1 MADDAD
7 TAIETGP
14 AARGA
19 APEPLLDVRDLS
31 VFFRTKRGEAQVT
44 REVSF
49 AVAPGEIVGLV
60 GESGCGKTVTG
71 LALMGLLP
79 PATSRVAGRIL
90 LDGQDLLAMPPR
102 RLRRLRGRAISMI
115 FQEPMS
121 ALDPVFTIGQQIS
134 ETLRAHQDV
143 SKKEARD
150 RAIEALARVG
160 IPEPALRY
168 DAYPH
173 QLSGGMRQRA
183 MIAIALVCEPKLL
196 IADEPTTALDVTVQ
210 AQIVEVLGEL
220 CSRLGMAMIFI
231 THDLGL
237 VAETCSRLITMYAGE
252 VVEEGPIDDILV
264 RPRHPYTSGLLRS
277 LPRLAPRKTAL
288 PAIPGRVP
296 TRTEMPVGCRFRPRC
311 AHGRISCEMRQV
323 LTPAGHGHVRCSRHH
338 EIALPG
344 AVGEATV

>member
-1 MADDAD
+1 MFMNTDR
-7 TAIETGP
+7 EP
-14 AARGA
+14 AA
-19 APEPLLDVRDLS
+19 PLLDVRGLS
-31 VFFRTKRGEAQVT
+31 AFFRTGAGEVQVT

-49 AVAPGEIVGLV
+49 SMAPGEMVGLV

-79 PATSRVAGRIL
+79 RASSRLEGQIL
-90 LDGQDLLAMPPR
+90 LEGQDLVTMAPGAK
-102 RLRRLRGRAISMI
+102 RRLRGRRISMI

-143 SKKEARD
+143 SRAEARN

-160 IPEPALRY
+160 IPEPVLRY

-183 MIAIALVCEPKLL
+183 MIAIALVCEPQLL
-196 IADEPTTALDVTVQ
+196 VADEPTTALDVTVQ
-210 AQIVEVLGEL
+210 AQIVDVLGEL
-220 CSRLGMAMIFI
+220 CARLGMAMLFI

-237 VAETCSRLITMYAGE
+237 VSQTCSRLVTMYAGE
-252 VVEEGPIDDILV
+252 VVEEGSVDDILL
-264 RPRHPYTSGLLRS
+264 RPRHPYSSGLLRS
-277 LPRLAPRKTAL
+277 LPALTQRKARL

-296 TRTEMPVGCRFRPRC
+296 QRGQMPEGCRFRPRC
-311 AHGRISCEMRQV
+311 THARAACAAPQPLQALQPSGQARCCRVEQ
-323 LTPAGHGHVRCSRHH
+323 LT
-338 EIALPG
+338 LPG
-344 AVGEATV
+344 VLPLGHAA

>member
-1 MADDAD
+1 MEHAVKQ
-7 TAIETGP
+7 
-14 AARGA
+14 
-19 APEPLLDVRDLS
+19 PLLEVRNLS
-31 VFFRTKRGEAQVT
+31 AFFRAGRGEVQVT
-44 REVSF
+44 RDVSF
-49 AVAPGEIVGLV
+49 TMAPGEMVGLV

-79 PATSRVAGRIL
+79 AASSRLEGQIL
-90 LDGQDLLAMPPR
+90 LQGQDLVTMPPAAKR
-102 RLRRLRGRAISMI
+102 KLRGRRISMI

-121 ALDPVFTIGQQIS
+121 ALDPVFTIGHQIS

-143 SKKEARD
+143 SRAEARN

-183 MIAIALVCEPKLL
+183 MIAIALVCEPQLL

-210 AQIVEVLGEL
+210 AQIVDVLGEL
-220 CSRLGMAMIFI
+220 CARMGMAMLFI

-237 VAETCSRLITMYAGE
+237 VSQTCSRLVTMYAGE
-252 VVEEGPIDDILV
+252 VVEEGRVDDILL
-264 RPRHPYTSGLLRS
+264 RPRHPYSSGLLRS
-277 LPRLAPRKTAL
+277 LPALTQRKARL

-296 TRTEMPVGCRFRPRC
+296 VRGQMPPGCRFHPRC
-311 AHGRISCEMRQV
+311 AHAQPGCTAPQPLHAVQPPGE
-323 LTPAGHGHVRCSRHH
+323 VRCCRA
-338 EIALPG
+338 EELVLRGVLP
-344 AVGEATV
+344 AERAA

>member
-1 MADDAD
+1 MSDPRRD
-7 TAIETGP
+7 TP
-14 AARGA
+14 
-19 APEPLLDVRDLS
+19 PPPLLDVRGLS
-31 VFFRTKRGEAQVT
+31 VFFRSGRGEVQVT

-49 AVAPGEIVGLV
+49 AVAPGETVGLV

-79 PATSRVAGRIL
+79 EASSRLEGQIL
-90 LDGQDLLAMPPR
+90 LQGQDLVTMAPGPK
-102 RLRRLRGRAISMI
+102 RRLRGRRISMI

-134 ETLRAHQDV
+134 ETVRAHHDV
-143 SKKEARD
+143 SRAEARD

-173 QLSGGMRQRA
+173 ELSGGMRQRA
-183 MIAIALVCEPKLL
+183 MIAIALVCEPELL

-210 AQIVEVLGEL
+210 AQIVDVLGEL
-220 CSRLGMAMIFI
+220 CARLGMAMLFI

-237 VAETCSRLITMYAGE
+237 LAQTCSRLVTMYAGE
-252 VVEEGPIDDILV
+252 VVEEGRVDDILV
-264 RPRHPYTSGLLRS
+264 RPRHPYSSGLLRS
-277 LPRLAPRKTAL
+277 LPALTRRKAAL

-296 TRTEMPVGCRFRPRC
+296 LRGEMPAGCRFRPRC
-311 AHGRISCEMRQV
+311 AHARSGCEAPQALRPVPSAGQARCCRAEA
-323 LTPAGHGHVRCSRHH
+323 LT
-338 EIALPG
+338 LPG
-344 AVGEATV
+344 VLAGEQAA

>member
-1 MADDAD
+1 M
-7 TAIETGP
+7 THP
-14 AARGA
+14 SQQ
-19 APEPLLDVRDLS
+19 PLLEVRGLS
-31 VFFRTKRGEAQVT
+31 AFFRAGRGEVQVT
-44 REVSF
+44 RDVSF
-49 AVAPGEIVGLV
+49 AMAPGEMVGLV

-79 PATSRVAGRIL
+79 PTSSRLEGQIL
-90 LDGQDLLAMPPR
+90 LRGQDLVTMAPAAK
-102 RLRRLRGRAISMI
+102 RRLRGRRISMI

-121 ALDPVFTIGQQIS
+121 ALDPVFSIGHQIS

-143 SKKEARD
+143 SRAEARN

-183 MIAIALVCEPKLL
+183 MIAIALVCEPELL

-210 AQIVEVLGEL
+210 AQIVDVLGEL
-220 CSRLGMAMIFI
+220 CARMGMAMLFI

-237 VAETCSRLITMYAGE
+237 VSQTCSRLVTMYAGE
-252 VVEEGPIDDILV
+252 VVEEGRVDDILL
-264 RPRHPYTSGLLRS
+264 RPRHPYSSGLLRS
-277 LPRLAPRKTAL
+277 LPALTQRKARL

-296 TRTEMPVGCRFRPRC
+296 LRGQMPEGCRFRPRC
-311 AHGRISCEMRQV
+311 AHARPECAAPQPLRPVQPPGE
-323 LTPAGHGHVRCSRHH
+323 ARCCRV
-338 EIALPG
+338 EELALPG
-344 AVGEATV
+344 VLPTERAA